1 MRRKI
6 ILLLNVNSFFIM
18 SSHWLLNVGSVQ
30 SSLLFNTYHPN
41 KKGTEH
47 VL

>member
-6 ILLLNVNSFFIM
+6 ILLLNSYFIM

-41 KKGTEH
+41 KKGAEH